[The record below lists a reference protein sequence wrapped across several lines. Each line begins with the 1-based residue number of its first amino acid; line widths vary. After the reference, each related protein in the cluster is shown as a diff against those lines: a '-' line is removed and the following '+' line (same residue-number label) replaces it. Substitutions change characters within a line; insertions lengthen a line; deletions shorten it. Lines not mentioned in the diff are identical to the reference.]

1 MIGAHKKARQE
12 KNWLHYRDL
21 FKALFHKRKDMDD
34 ALKLT
39 RLCQYVDTDKVA
51 AFSGA
56 YTCGYAEVWK
66 EMLKDQNNSCSAND
80 ASISKDGK
88 FILMLGN
95 YDDCPNNDPS
105 LFIYDSGAAE
115 HIMRSPELAEH
126 LAPLKKP
133 IHVTS
138 RWKVYAGHFKSR
150 GTGVRAIKWN
160 GSHKIGGECP
170 SQLVSYSKFVTIS
183 YKYLEPNA
191 VF

>member
-1 MIGAHKKARQE
+1 
-12 KNWLHYRDL
+12 
-21 FKALFHKRKDMDD
+21 MDD

-95 YDDCPNNDPS
+95 YNDCPNNDPS

-133 IHVTS
+133 IHVGM
-138 RWKVYAGHFKSR
+138 AGGKCTR
-150 GTGVRAIKWN
+150 DILNLGAQ
-160 GSHKIGGECP
+160 E
-170 SQLVSYSKFVTIS
+170 
-183 YKYLEPNA
+183 
-191 VF
+191 